1 MEDIMAARKTLPKA
15 NKSTVVRAKRTRAP
29 ERDFDRVPVRGIEDR
44 AIGTLMRLTLA
55 RLRDKLKKLLAAQG
69 VPWSVWPFVRA
80 LWDED
85 ELSQRELTQR
95 VGLRQPTT
103 VAAVRTAVR
112 LGLVRLR
119 RDDKDRRK
127 VFICLTDKGKR
138 LKGKLLPDV
147 MVLNERIALKGFSDG
162 EAAELKRL
170 LLKVHQNLID

>member
-1 MEDIMAARKTLPKA
+1 MEDIMAVRKTVLKA
-15 NKSTVVRAKRTRAP
+15 NKSAIVRRRIRAS
-29 ERDFDRVPVRGIEDR
+29 ERDFERAPVRGIEDR
-44 AIGTLMRLTLA
+44 SIGTLMRLTLA
-55 RLRDKLKKLLAAQG
+55 GLRDKLKKLLAAQG

-85 ELSQRELTQR
+85 QLSQRELTQR

-103 VAAVRTAVR
+103 VSAVRTAVR

-138 LKGKLLPDV
+138 LKDKLLPDV
-147 MVLNERIALKGFSDG
+147 IVLNERIALKDFSDK

-170 LLKVHQNLID
+170 LLKMHRNLAD